1 MTAPP
6 SAGPSPEG
14 EEGRFVSRGRDFH
27 SKGSFITQPP
37 IASDTSMYKVRT
49 YNKIALSGLD
59 RFPRQ
64 AYEVGS
70 DIAHPDA
77 FLLRS
82 QKLQGIEVPQSLL
95 AVARAGAGVNNVPV
109 AEYGKLGIVVFNTPG
124 ANANAVKE
132 LVMAGMLLSS
142 RAIVDSMNFVQSL
155 ADLKD
160 PAEMSP
166 RVEKEKSRFA
176 GNELKGKTL
185 GIVGLGAIGSM
196 VAEMALAM
204 GMKVV
209 GFDPVLSIDAAWR
222 LSNEVSR
229 MENLQSLLAR
239 SDYVSMHVPAVDGT
253 RHMIN
258 NDTLAAIKPGAVLLN
273 FARDTIVDAAAVL
286 ESLAAGKLGKYV
298 CDFPEPSLLG
308 NPQIIAL
315 PHIGAST
322 EESEENCAVMAA
334 NQLVD
339 YLENGNIENSVNFP
353 KISMERSPGTARIIF
368 SNDNVP
374 GVLGQVLSVLAENK
388 VNVVDMVNK
397 SRAELAFN
405 IVDVE
410 TLPGDDVLRAIAKVE
425 HVIRI
430 RVI

>member
-1 MTAPP
+1 
-6 SAGPSPEG
+6 
-14 EEGRFVSRGRDFH
+14 
-27 SKGSFITQPP
+27 
-37 IASDTSMYKVRT
+37 MYKVRT
-49 YNKIALSGLD
+49 YNKISVKGLD

-82 QKLQGIEVPQSLL
+82 QKLQGIDVPASLL

-109 AEYGKLGIVVFNTPG
+109 AEYGKQGIVVFNTPG

-132 LVMAGMLLSS
+132 LVMAGMLLSA
-142 RAIVDSMNFVQSL
+142 RGIVDGMNFVQSL
-155 ADLKD
+155 GDLKD
-160 PAEMSP
+160 AAEMSA
-166 RVEKEKSRFA
+166 RLEKEKSRFA
-176 GNELKGKTL
+176 GHEISGKTL

-196 VAEMALAM
+196 VADMALAM
-204 GMKVV
+204 GMQVV

-239 SDYVSMHVPAVDGT
+239 SDYVSLHVPAVDAT
-253 RHMIN
+253 RHMLN
-258 NDTLAAIKPGAVLLN
+258 SDTLAVIKEGAVLLN
-273 FARDTIVDAAAVL
+273 FARDAIVDSAAIL
-286 ESLAAGKLGKYV
+286 RSLDSGRLGKYV
-298 CDFPEPSLLG
+298 CDFPEPTLLG
-308 NPQIIAL
+308 HPKIIAM

-339 YLENGNIENSVNFP
+339 YLENGNIVNSVNFP
-353 KISMERSPGTARIIF
+353 KISMERSPGTSRITF
-368 SNDNVP
+368 ANENVS
-374 GVLGQVLSVLAENK
+374 GVLGHVLSVLADNK
-388 VNVVDMVNK
+388 VNVVDMMNK
-397 SRAELAFN
+397 SRGELAFN

-410 TLPGDDVLRAIAKVE
+410 REPGDAVIDAIKTSA
-425 HVIRI
+425 HVIRV